1 VEHNR
6 YLWEVCTILET
17 LLIASCLVSAFIT
30 FGLGIYVYA
39 TIPGEKAAILFLAAM
54 ATATY
59 WALGEF
65 FLWQA
70 TSYEGVYFWLRI
82 SSFWPVLAVL
92 AAHFILIYTEH
103 PLSERRRI
111 PLILALLYLP
121 ASFFALLGSFTDT
134 IYTVVFDEGRWIYQP
149 VLSGPFYIASALY
162 VIIVMILAVYLIA
175 SAWFNAPNER
185 IRQQNRLVCIG
196 LLAAIGFGMIS
207 GLLLPV
213 LGITTPNFIF
223 IGLAIFSCCITVAIL
238 RYGLFTLK
246 PETAGPEIIATM
258 PDGLLLVDPGG
269 RIISANAAADGLFGA
284 FAGSLP
290 GTSIRTIL
298 PEDISATIRMHGEEG
313 ETITDLEAYPENIGG
328 KAISIAASGVRAPD
342 GKPAGCI
349 LIIRD
354 ISARKAA
361 EKALRIASERIS
373 WLTRL
378 TRHDIANEVTALGGY
393 LELLKD
399 EEDPK
404 RRDHYLD
411 QAVRKVGTIT
421 GHLRFSREY
430 QDIGAYD
437 PVWLA
442 LQPLIEQVARDIR
455 MEGVRV
461 VDHADPVTIYA
472 DRLFIKVI
480 HTLLENA
487 VRHGGTITTI
497 TISTSEL
504 EDGSLLLV
512 FEDDGT
518 GIPDGEKE
526 LIFQYGYGKNTGF
539 GLAFARDITAV
550 TGITLTEDGEEG
562 RGARFGIRIP
572 EKGWIRKG
580 QADDHGTAI

>member
-1 VEHNR
+1 M
-6 YLWEVCTILET
+6 ILET

-39 TIPGEKAAILFLAAM
+39 KIPGTKTAIIFLAAM

-70 TSYEGVYFWLRI
+70 ASYEGVLLWLKI

-103 PLSERRRI
+103 PLSERRKI
-111 PLILALLYLP
+111 PLLLALLYLP
-121 ASFFALLGSFTDT
+121 ASVFSILGSFTDT
-134 IYTVVFDEGRWIYQP
+134 IYTVVFNGARWIYQP
-149 VLSGPFYIASALY
+149 VLSGPLYITSALF
-162 VIIVMILAVYLIA
+162 VIVVMILAVYLIA
-175 SAWFNAPNER
+175 SAWLGAPNER
-185 IRQQNRLVCIG
+185 IRRQNRLVCLG

-207 GLLLPV
+207 GLILPV

-223 IGLAIFSCCITVAIL
+223 IGLAIFSCCITIAIV

-246 PETAGPEIIATM
+246 PETAGPEIIQTM
-258 PDGLLLVDPGG
+258 PDGLLLVDPQGL
-269 RIISANAAADGLFGA
+269 IISANSAAYGIFGSVP
-284 FAGSLP
+284 GSLP
-290 GTSIRTIL
+290 GKSIRMIL
-298 PEDISATIRMHGEEG
+298 PEDVCATIRMHGGQG

-328 KAISIAASGVRAPD
+328 KAISIAASGAQAPD
-342 GKPAGCI
+342 GEPAGCI

-361 EKALRIASERIS
+361 ERALRIASEKIS

-393 LELLKD
+393 LELLK
-399 EEDPK
+399 EEDDSE
-404 RRDHYLD
+404 RREYYLG
-411 QAVRKVGTIT
+411 QAARKVGTIT

-437 PVWLA
+437 PEWQPV
-442 LQPLIEQVARDIR
+442 QPLIKRVAGDIR
-455 MEGVRV
+455 IEGIEMIEHV
-461 VDHADPVTIYA
+461 DPVTIYA

-487 VRHGGTITTI
+487 IRHGGAITTI
-497 TISTSEL
+497 TISTSEQ
-504 EDGSLLLV
+504 EDGSLILV
-512 FEDDGT
+512 IEDDGT
-518 GIPDGEKE
+518 GIPDEEKE
-526 LIFQYGYGKNTGF
+526 LIFRYGYGKNTGF
-539 GLAFARDITAV
+539 GLAFARDIAAV
-550 TGITLTEDGEEG
+550 TGITLIEDGEEG
-562 RGARFGIRIP
+562 RGARFELMIP
-572 EKGWIRKG
+572 KQGWRRT
-580 QADDHGTAI
+580 QP